1 LDDAAHATS
10 TNMNRDAP
18 RSCDTQTAEREGEAG
33 DAPAEGE
40 HIDTLTPYDAE
51 L

>member
-1 LDDAAHATS
+1 LARPHPF
-10 TNMNRDAP
+10 AP
-18 RSCDTQTAEREGEAG
+18 NGLEREGEAG
-33 DAPAEGE
+33 DAPAQGE